1 MAYYAKFTE
10 RGQRALM
17 AAQEEAARLGRT
29 YVGTEHLLLGVLTE
43 PGGATPVLRNITLDA
58 ARDEIVQILG
68 RGEESVSGK
77 QMVYTPRTKKV
88 LEQSVR
94 EARELKQNYVSTEH
108 ILLALMR
115 EREGVAAHV
124 MIKMGMDLSKARDE
138 LLRILTGA
146 EDEAVGEQGG
156 TDSETPTLNQYSRD
170 LTAGARSGELDP
182 VVGRLNEIER
192 IVQILSRRRKNN
204 PVLIGEPGVGKSAIV
219 EGLAQLI
226 VEDNIP
232 EILRGKRVV
241 SLDLASMLA
250 GAKYRGEFE
259 ERLKKVMTEIKAAG
273 NVILFIDELHTI
285 CGAGASEGAIDAAN
299 ILKPALARGEM
310 QCIGA
315 TTLNE
320 YHKRIEKDAALERRF
335 QPVNVSEPSRDESVA
350 ILKGLRDRYEAH
362 HRVRITDEAIT
373 AAVYMSDRYISDRCL
388 PDKAIDLIDEAA
400 SRVRIKAFTPPPDMK
415 QQKERLDAL
424 NKETEEAVAHEDF
437 EKAAHLR
444 DRKKALQNEIAQRR
458 SEWEHTRNSKVETV
472 GEEEVAHIVCAW
484 TGIPVAR
491 ITEDESQRLVNLERL
506 LHERV
511 IGQEEAVSSVA
522 RAIRRARAGLKD
534 PNRPIGSFIFLGPT
548 GVGKTELCKALA
560 EVLFGDED
568 SMIRIDMS
576 EYMEKHSV
584 SRMIGSPPGYVG
596 HEEGGQLTEKVR
608 RKPYAVILL
617 DEVEKAHPDV
627 FNILLQILE
636 DGRLT
641 DGQGRVVD
649 FKNTVIVMTSNAGA
663 HTLKKQRSLG
673 FGGSVDSA
681 RTYEGMKE
689 GIMGEVKNIFRPEFL
704 NRVDEIIVF
713 HALEQ
718 HEIDAIARLLL
729 RKVCGRLADQGIE
742 LDVEESALSVISSA
756 GYDIQYGAR
765 PLRRAIQRMVED
777 ALSEEI
783 LQGKIHLGDHVRL
796 IANGDALAF
805 VPVQEGEVELAYAA
819 QLNSD

>member
-1 MAYYAKFTE
+1 MAYFAKFTE

-17 AAQEEAARLGRT
+17 AAQREAAALGRS

-43 PGGATPVLRNITLDA
+43 PGGASGVLSGITLNA
-58 ARDEIVQILG
+58 AREEIVKMLG
-68 RGEESVSGK
+68 KSDERTQGN

-88 LEQSVR
+88 LEQSMR
-94 EARELKQNYVSTEH
+94 EARDLRQNYVSTEH

-124 MIKMGMDLSKARDE
+124 LLKMGLDLSKAREE
-138 LLRILTGA
+138 LLRILTGS
-146 EDEAVGEQGG
+146 EDPQQAVSEQ
-156 TDSETPTLNQYSRD
+156 THADTPTLNQFSHD
-170 LTAGARSGELDP
+170 LTAAARSGELDP
-182 VVGRLNEIER
+182 VVGRLQEIER

-219 EGLAQLI
+219 EGLAQMI
-226 VEDNIP
+226 VEGNIP
-232 EILRGKRVV
+232 EILRGKRVL

-250 GAKYRGEFE
+250 GSKFRGEFE
-259 ERLKKVMTEIKAAG
+259 ERLKNTVEEIKKSR
-273 NVILFIDELHTI
+273 NVILFIDEIHTI
-285 CGAGASEGAIDAAN
+285 IGAGASEGAMDAAN
-299 ILKPALARGEM
+299 ILKPTLARGEM

-320 YHKRIEKDAALERRF
+320 YHKYFEKDAALERRF
-335 QPVNVSEPSRDESVA
+335 QPVRVEEPTKEESIE

-362 HRVRITDEAIT
+362 HRVSITQDAIN
-373 AAVYMSDRYISDRCL
+373 AAVYLSDRYISDRAL

-400 SRVRIKAFTPPPDMK
+400 SRVRIKSFTAPPDMK
-415 QQKERLDAL
+415 DQQARMEAL
-424 NKETEEAVAHEDF
+424 NKETEEAVALEDF

-444 DRKKALQNEIAQRR
+444 DKKKALQNEMVAARAA
-458 SEWEHTRNSKVETV
+458 WEHSRSSKVEVV
-472 GEEEVAHIVCAW
+472 GEEEVAEIVAAW
-484 TGIPVAR
+484 TGIPVSR
-491 ITEDESQRLVNLERL
+491 ITEDESRRLVHLEDT
-506 LHERV
+506 LHQRV
-511 IGQEEAVSSVA
+511 VGQSEAVKSVA

-560 EVLFGDED
+560 EALFGDENA
-568 SMIRIDMS
+568 MIRIDMS

-608 RKPYAVILL
+608 RKPYSVILL

-627 FNILLQILE
+627 FNVLLQIME

-649 FKNTVIVMTSNAGA
+649 FKNAVIVMTSNAGA
-663 HTLKKQRSLG
+663 HVLKKQRTVG
-673 FGGSVDSA
+673 FGGSDDSEKS
-681 RTYEGMKE
+681 YENMKE
-689 GIMGEVKNIFRPEFL
+689 NIMGEVRNIFRPEFL

-713 HALEQ
+713 HALTEE
-718 HEIDAIARLLL
+718 EIDEIARLLL
-729 RKVCGRLADQGIE
+729 GQVCKRLEERGITLKVE
-742 LDVEESALSVISSA
+742 YTALQLIAKS
-756 GYDIQYGAR
+756 GYDLQYGAR

-783 LQGKIHLGDHVRL
+783 LMGNIRLGDRV
-796 IANGDALAF
+796 LAT
-805 VPVQEGEVELAYAA
+805 VEAEKLKFLPMGPEQAMI
-819 QLNSD
+819 